1 MEDKRRTQR
10 HITTIER
17 NESVIGESIER
28 MLERLREGEG
38 EGVIEDRDLVYN
50 DNMSDTINPITNIRS
65 DKMEMLLEQKIDEHE
80 YNRKKMQIAKDE
92 KKKKAEEGRT
102 KTEVTGT
109 EGNEPS
115 PAE

>member
-17 NESVIGESIER
+17 NQSVIGESIER

-65 DKMEMLLEQKIDEHE
+65 DKMELLLEQKIDEHE
-80 YNRKKMQIAKDE
+80 YHRKKMQIAKDE

-102 KTEVTGT
+102 NTEMTGT